1 MELSRALNCFHKR
14 HTGAEIIFRTQ
25 FHHAVV
31 TDLRMVLTKQDLD
44 EAFREKRFSDN
55 TKVELIFEQ
64 WTGQESAA
72 LGERTHEFQNVT
84 QPYSLFSERSAE
96 EKVNIRD
103 SLLVEK
109 SRESLLPTS
118 LSAEDKRNSYA
129 SFDGNYGA
137 RGSLE
142 IPNLINFDGRDR
154 SSTSES
160 FKMDPE
166 LIERVQADE
175 GELYTVVSKVNG
187 ASSPVKHH
195 NPPVPPQSAKPS
207 KSVLIPTSQS
217 SREASPYSH
226 LNYTSAS
233 SAPPPREGR
242 GRGGGGERKK
252 IPPPK
257 PQRPAHL
264 NNGPDYSEIDEVRE
278 GAKQLSN
285 MGSSP
290 QAEPSS
296 VPPSKY
302 DHVPIEGRKLILEAV
317 APRQST
323 SDNDMWMSVKWETMA
338 VLLHKRDSELRRSNS
353 SGALEAPDYTNLA
366 EIATESVPIA
376 ESPRRHSFSVGERL
390 RFSSHCQQ
398 DLNNTRS
405 VNLANTSDD
414 IVPPDADEDK
424 DVYEFLLMLTMSTTM
439 LLR

>member
-1 MELSRALNCFHKR
+1 
-14 HTGAEIIFRTQ
+14 
-25 FHHAVV
+25 
-31 TDLRMVLTKQDLD
+31 MVLTKQDLD

-217 SREASPYSH
+217 SRVVELLPTLIS
-226 LNYTSAS
+226 TT
-233 SAPPPREGR
+233 
-242 GRGGGGERKK
+242 
-252 IPPPK
+252 
-257 PQRPAHL
+257 PQRH
-264 NNGPDYSEIDEVRE
+264 
-278 GAKQLSN
+278 QLLPRPSLDWSCDAG
-285 MGSSP
+285 MRRGSSR
-290 QAEPSS
+290 S
-296 VPPSKY
+296 
-302 DHVPIEGRKLILEAV
+302 IEV
-317 APRQST
+317 
-323 SDNDMWMSVKWETMA
+323 
-338 VLLHKRDSELRRSNS
+338 
-353 SGALEAPDYTNLA
+353 
-366 EIATESVPIA
+366 
-376 ESPRRHSFSVGERL
+376 ER
-390 RFSSHCQQ
+390 C
-398 DLNNTRS
+398 
-405 VNLANTSDD
+405 
-414 IVPPDADEDK
+414 
-424 DVYEFLLMLTMSTTM
+424 
-439 LLR
+439 